1 MPLVP
6 EVGTPVGTPARI
18 GPSLSRRLAEVIEV
32 EHLSTDLPSLL
43 TIPDAAGVLGVS
55 VSTVRRLVR
64 YRYLGAVRVGR
75 SVRIERS
82 EVARYITE
90 NTRPAL

>member
-6 EVGTPVGTPARI
+6 EVGTPVGTPARSAR
-18 GPSLSRRLAEVIEV
+18 GQVRRESVALRV
-32 EHLSTDLPSLL
+32 EPSLL